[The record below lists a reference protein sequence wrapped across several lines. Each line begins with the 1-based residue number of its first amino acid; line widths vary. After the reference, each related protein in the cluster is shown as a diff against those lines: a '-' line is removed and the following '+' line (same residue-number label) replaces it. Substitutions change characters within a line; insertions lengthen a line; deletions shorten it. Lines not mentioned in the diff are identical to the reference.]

1 MHLRCRRDVRRD
13 RRVGLLDHLGR
24 RRDRP
29 NRRVRDRRLGHQP
42 QTCLASDPGLDGS
55 ASLLVMDGFR
65 HPDALRHRAV
75 RRLAYRH
82 GPDCRLDEDRPD
94 RLGDRPDVDHPGRTG
109 KLPDVAYRL
118 GQLVLRVGEAL
129 GAPRSR
135 RMGCWPRVARV
146 RPASGLALL
155 RFRQQI
161 LASGRI
167 LASRQ
172 F

>member
-1 MHLRCRRDVRRD
+1 MHLRYHRDGHRGH
-13 RRVGLLDHLGR
+13 RVGHLDHLSR
-24 RRDRP
+24 HQDR
-29 NRRVRDRRLGHQP
+29 RRVRDRRLGHQP
-42 QTCLASDPGLDGS
+42 QTCWASGRGLDGS

-65 HPDALRHRAV
+65 HPDALRHRV
-75 RRLAYRH
+75 ELRLACHH
-82 GPDCRLDEDRPD
+82 GLECRLDVDRPG

-109 KLPDVAYRL
+109 KPPDVAYRL

-167 LASRQ
+167 LASHQ

>member
-1 MHLRCRRDVRRD
+1 MRLRCLRDVRRD

-29 NRRVRDRRLGHQP
+29 NRRVRDRHLGHQP

-82 GPDCRLDEDRPD
+82 GLECHLDVDRPVH
-94 RLGDRPDVDHPGRTG
+94 LGDRPDEDHPGRTG
-109 KLPDVAYRL
+109 KHQAEAYRL

-129 GAPRSR
+129 GAPHLR
-135 RMGCWPRVARV
+135 RTGCWPRVARV
-146 RPASGLALL
+146 RPAWGLAWMRHRL
-155 RFRQQI
+155 RR
-161 LASGRI
+161 LAWGQH
-167 LASRQ
+167 LASRLA
-172 F
+172 